1 MIVKVSST
9 VVATFR
15 HSNGHLQHFRNTLTY
30 IQTRQRQHAER
41 GDTPDAT
48 ENGGEEGKEGEQAV
62 TKIDWES
69 VDVVGGSLKMGISQ

>member
-1 MIVKVSST
+1 
-9 VVATFR
+9 
-15 HSNGHLQHFRNTLTY
+15 LTY